1 MLGLAICSTIVV
13 AAPADAARRPAHRT
27 RIVPPAIYVG
37 ANKVRV
43 PAYIDHGR
51 VLVPVRGVFE
61 AIGANVSYSAPHFVV
76 VRKDGAV
83 LAAFI
88 IGRMHAIAGQRAVDL
103 ESPPVRRDGRIYV
116 PLRIV
121 AEAAGATVT
130 FRSHPSIVHIET
142 HAPSVAIDAAPV
154 ASVAPSPDV
163 DASPSTVD
171 WRVGVAIVTGLC
183 CLGCI
188 VLTARR
194 FAPVLFRPTMP
205 RPRRFAP
212 PLAARTAPSPPPSI
226 ETETVALTSVA
237 ANGEARFHKQIVHET
252 RTIAVPVMREEL
264 VIEYAGDGGTV
275 IIEGRALEAGETV
288 RIPLWEERVHVDVT
302 KHVTLKEDIIIGKRR
317 ITATSPALRD
327 EVDTDV
333 AEGNPS

>member
-1 MLGLAICSTIVV
+1 
-13 AAPADAARRPAHRT
+13 
-27 RIVPPAIYVG
+27 
-37 ANKVRV
+37 V
-43 PAYIDHGR
+43 PAFIDHGR

-88 IGRMHAIAGQRAVDL
+88 IGRMHAIAGGRAVDL

-121 AEAAGATVT
+121 AEAAGATVA
-130 FRSHPSIVHIET
+130 FKSHPSVVHIE
-142 HAPSVAIDAAPV
+142 APASRVAVDAAPV
-154 ASVAPSPDV
+154 GSVAPTADADA
-163 DASPSTVD
+163 DASPSTLD

-183 CLGCI
+183 CVGCI

-194 FAPVLFRPTMP
+194 FAPVLFRPAIP

-212 PLAARTAPSPPPSI
+212 PLAPRTAPSPPPSI

-288 RIPLWEERVHVDVT
+288 RIPLWEERVVVDVT
-302 KHVTLKEDIIIGKRR
+302 KHVTLKEDIVIGKRR
-317 ITATSPALRD
+317 ITATSPAQRD
-327 EVDTDV
+327 ELDADV